1 MWLSRIQQSGLL
13 DEQSKS
19 SERQSNA
26 AVALDSLSASH
37 RRLEITSVNEPAQL
51 RRDILQALEEAS
63 KNGSGEVEAALKS
76 MSAHLTALISN
87 FNVLS
92 REYRVVESLSFTMIS
107 ERQRRI
113 TEAHPRTYDWLFE
126 EASIKAPGS
135 PGLSIL
141 DWLRT
146 GKGIYWVSGKA
157 GSGKSTLM
165 KYLYNHD
172 NTLTALC
179 TWADKKQLVT
189 AGHFFWYAG
198 TDMQKSQ
205 QGLLQTL
212 LYNVL
217 RQNPALVP
225 LLCKS
230 RWEAPRESH
239 VFDPYWSLPELLNTF
254 SRLATQSV
262 SSANFC
268 FFVDGLDEY
277 EGDHTEVIRM
287 LNKLASNDDIKVC
300 FSSRPWNVFEKGYG
314 DNHGKKLELENLTQ
328 GDIRK
333 FVKEELFDD
342 PRFQE
347 LKSRDAR
354 YDGLVKEIAYKA
366 CGVFLWVVL
375 VVRSLRR
382 GLTNEDTILE
392 LQERLRVLP
401 TDLEEFFRRMLD
413 SVEGLYHRQAARLYL
428 MRFDHPGILSTMTV
442 SYFDEEDPEFAL
454 RAPMAPWSLDEIRER
469 CTRIRVRV
477 MARCTDLLVVSQVS
491 KDGELADSRVD
502 FLHRTVHDFFQTRN
516 IHSLLTE
523 RAGATFNTHLFMC
536 NSTLSQIKRLEL
548 RYKSH
553 DKRFDVLLDNFMYH
567 FSQMEIR
574 GSYKHGVIVDE
585 LDQTIS
591 NFRKTFPSKYD
602 PQTYA
607 PINVSARY
615 PETWLI
621 TEAMKRRLYG
631 FLSDSPD
638 KLKTLIKKR
647 CPDGLPPLHVALESY
662 NDEEAD
668 YRIVSL
674 LLNQGA
680 SPNSSVGTV
689 GLGTIWDSYLQK
701 MYSGERTLTGEER
714 RTRVA
719 IIEELLLHGADPGV
733 DHFRN
738 KMSCFA
744 TAEEVAH
751 LEDVRLGKLSE
762 NTPLYQIRQWLPWIG
777 FNTSFES

>member
-1 MWLSRIQQSGLL
+1 M
-13 DEQSKS
+13 
-19 SERQSNA
+19 
-26 AVALDSLSASH
+26 
-37 RRLEITSVNEPAQL
+37 NEPAKL
-51 RRDILQALEEAS
+51 RREIVRALEKAMRD
-63 KNGSGEVEAALKS
+63 GSGEVEGALKS
-76 MSAHLTALISN
+76 MTAHLTALVSN
-87 FNVLS
+87 VNILS
-92 REYRVVESLSFTMIS
+92 RELGVVESLLFTMIS

-126 EASIKAPGS
+126 ETNIKAPES
-135 PGLSIL
+135 PGISVL

-146 GKGIYWVSGKA
+146 GNGTYWVSGKA

-172 NTLTALC
+172 NTLTALRI
-179 TWADKKQLVT
+179 WAGKKQLVT

-198 TDMQKSQ
+198 TNMQKSQ

-225 LLCKS
+225 LVCKS
-230 RWEAPRESH
+230 RWSDPSGTH
-239 VFDPYWSLPELLNTF
+239 VFDPYWSLPELLNAF

-262 SSANFC
+262 KSARFC

-277 EGDHTEVIRM
+277 EGDHTEVIRI

-314 DNHGKKLELENLTQ
+314 DNHGKKLELEKLTQ
-328 GDIRK
+328 GDIRR

-347 LKSRDAR
+347 LKARDAR
-354 YDGLVKEIAYKA
+354 YDDLVKEIAYKA
-366 CGVFLWVVL
+366 CGVFLWVFL

-401 TDLEEFFRRMLD
+401 TDLEEYFRRMLD

-442 SYFDEEDPEFAL
+442 SYFDEEDPGFAL

-469 CTRIRVRV
+469 CTRTRVRV
-477 MARCTDLLVVSQVS
+477 MARCTDLLEVSPIS

-502 FLHRTVHDFFQTRN
+502 FLHRTVHDFLQTRN
-516 IHSLLTE
+516 IHCLLTE

-553 DKRFDVLLDNFMYH
+553 DKRFDSLVENFMYH
-567 FSQMEIR
+567 FSQMEIK
-574 GSYKHGVIVDE
+574 GSYENGAIVDE
-585 LDQTIS
+585 LDRTIS
-591 NFRKTFPSKYD
+591 VFRNTYPSEYH
-602 PQTYA
+602 PRLYT
-607 PINVSARY
+607 PMNVSARY

-621 TEAMKRRLYG
+621 TEAMKQRLHGY
-631 FLSDSPD
+631 LSSSPD

-647 CPDGLPPLHVALESY
+647 CPDGSPPLHVALQQSY
-662 NDEEAD
+662 NGEEAD
-668 YRIVSL
+668 PRIISL

-680 SPNSSVGTV
+680 SPNSSVGTA

-701 MYSGERTLTGEER
+701 MHSSERSLTGEER
-714 RTRVA
+714 RARVA

-733 DHFRN
+733 DHFRDN
-738 KMSCFA
+738 MSRFA
-744 TAEEVAH
+744 TSEEVAH
-751 LEDVRLGKLSE
+751 LEDIRLGKLFQK
-762 NTPLYQIRQWLPWIG
+762 TPLYQIRKWLPWKG
-777 FNTSFES
+777 FNKSFES

>member
-1 MWLSRIQQSGLL
+1 M
-13 DEQSKS
+13 
-19 SERQSNA
+19 
-26 AVALDSLSASH
+26 
-37 RRLEITSVNEPAQL
+37 NEPAQM
-51 RRDILQALEEAS
+51 RRDILDTLEKAARD
-63 KNGSGEVEAALKS
+63 GSGEVEVALKS

-87 FNVLS
+87 FNELS
-92 REYRVVESLSFTMIS
+92 RELRVVESLLFTTIS

-126 EASIKAPGS
+126 EANIKASES
-135 PGLSIL
+135 PGVSVL

-146 GKGIYWVSGKA
+146 GNGTYWVSGKA

-225 LLCKS
+225 LVCKS
-230 RWEAPRESH
+230 RWDDPSDTH

-262 SSANFC
+262 RSAKFC

-277 EGDHTEVIRM
+277 EGDHTEVIRI
-287 LNKLASNDDIKVC
+287 LNKLASNDDIKIC

-314 DNHGKKLELENLTQ
+314 DNHGQKLELEKLTQ

-347 LKSRDAR
+347 LKARDAR
-354 YDGLVKEIAYKA
+354 YDDLVKEIAYKA
-366 CGVFLWVVL
+366 CGVFLWVFL

-382 GLTNEDTILE
+382 GLTNEDTISE
-392 LQERLRVLP
+392 LHERLRVLP
-401 TDLEEFFRRMLD
+401 TDLEEYFRRMLD

-442 SYFDEEDPEFAL
+442 SYFNEEDPGFAL
-454 RAPMAPWSLDEIRER
+454 RAPRAPWSFDEIRER
-469 CTRIRVRV
+469 CIRTRVRV
-477 MARCTDLLVVSQVS
+477 MARCTDLLEVSPIS
-491 KDGELADSRVD
+491 EDGELADSGVD

-553 DKRFDVLLDNFMYH
+553 EKRFDFLLDNFMYH
-567 FSQMEIR
+567 FSQMEIK
-574 GSYKHGVIVDE
+574 GSYENGFIVDE
-585 LDQTIS
+585 LDKTIS
-591 NFRKTFPSKYD
+591 VFRNTDLSKYD

-621 TEAMKRRLYG
+621 TEAMKRRLYRY
-631 FLSDSPD
+631 LSDSPD
-638 KLKTLIKKR
+638 KLKTLIRKR
-647 CPDGLPPLHVALESY
+647 CPDGSPPLHVALESH

-668 YRIVSL
+668 PRIISV

-701 MYSGERTLTGEER
+701 MRSSERTLTGEER
-714 RTRVA
+714 KARVA

-733 DHFRN
+733 DRFREY
-738 KMSCFA
+738 MSCFA
-744 TAEEVAH
+744 TSEEVAH
-751 LEDVRLGKLSE
+751 LEDIRLGKLFQK
-762 NTPLYQIRQWLPWIG
+762 TPLHQIRKWLPWKG
-777 FNTSFES
+777 FNKSFES